1 MKYRCFIALILTC
14 LTATAALAQGKQ
26 EPDKRQSLPAPN
38 NKQIIAE
45 EIRQAR
51 EVADRFIK
59 RFRETRDLTPL
70 VDEMFASD
78 FKKLIREDTS
88 WSGTVGV
95 GRSLADNLNAE
106 ERVRCF
112 IVAFSLEYII
122 RLYVTGK
129 IPLES
134 NEPLQN
140 VWSPE
145 IDKFFRDNE
154 PRDGNIRTPMQARNY
169 LAFLERALVV
179 MQKEVLKNPPEETE
193 QFKKNLAA
201 FEKHLQEHKEEQPAV
216 WISTKDEHGR
226 AAGTL
231 FAKFVIPFHVGLV
244 MVKENGQY
252 KIWLALST
260 LPPD

>member
-1 MKYRCFIALILTC
+1 MKYRCFIALILIFFV
-14 LTATAALAQGKQ
+14 TATTSAQVKQ
-26 EPDKRQSLPAPN
+26 EPNKRQSSPTQ
-38 NKQIIAE
+38 NKQIVAE
-45 EIRQAR
+45 ELRQAQ

-70 VDEMFASD
+70 VNEMFSSD
-78 FKKLIREDTS
+78 FEKLLREDGS
-88 WSGTVGV
+88 WSDIVRIS
-95 GRSLADNLNAE
+95 RSFIENLNRD
-106 ERVRCF
+106 ERVRCY
-112 IVAFSLEYII
+112 VVSFSLEYIF
-122 RLYVTGK
+122 RLYAAGK
-129 IPLES
+129 VS
-134 NEPLQN
+134 TDSREPLYSI
-140 VWSPE
+140 WSPE

-154 PRDGNIRTPMQARNY
+154 PRDGNIQTPIQARNY

-179 MQKEVLKNPPEETE
+179 MQQEVSKHPPEETE

-201 FEKHLQEHKEEQPAV
+201 FEKHLQERKEEQPTF
-216 WISTKDEHGR
+216 WISTKEEHGR